1 MSAYP
6 QSSKMSAYRNTAAH
20 GGVAAADPHGL
31 VLMLMNGTVERLSA
45 ARGCIQNKAYVE
57 KAQLIHR
64 AIALIDQLRNS
75 LNMQSGGEIA
85 ENLDNLYGYMCQQ
98 LLHATVENDIE
109 KLDEVLR
116 LLHQI
121 RSAWM
126 EIPKQGVATPQPGS
140 QPGAP
145 AR

>member
-1 MSAYP
+1 MSAFSQP
-6 QSSKMSAYRNTAAH
+6 RMAAYRSAAAH

-31 VLMLMNGTVERLSA
+31 ILLLMNGTVERISA

-64 AIALIDQLRNS
+64 AVALIDQLRGS
-75 LNMQSGGEIA
+75 LNMQAGGPIA
-85 ENLDNLYGYMCQQ
+85 QNLDDLYDYMSRQ
-98 LLHATVENDIE
+98 LLQGTVDNDVK
-109 KLDEVLR
+109 KLDEVLG

-121 RSAWM
+121 RGAWL
-126 EIPKQGVATPQPGS
+126 EIPKLQGA
-140 QPGAP
+140 